1 MDCFHKISLSGTP
14 SENWRIEI
22 LEMGWLG
29 VIDLMRNESVPLEV
43 MPAVFKCSV
52 QEMSW
57 PLTSRTEILNTS
69 GISSHGTDSFRA
81 KLLNPSHLFPRSQP
95 A

>member
-1 MDCFHKISLSGTP
+1 
-14 SENWRIEI
+14 
-22 LEMGWLG
+22 MGWLG

-52 QEMSW
+52 QEMRW
-57 PLTSRTEILNTS
+57 PLTSRTELLNTS